1 MAKTEF
7 PPRGIRVYT
16 SASMSATQL
25 YLQVPEDER
34 REAME
39 RVYTPG
45 MAPWPEMCKGI
56 PRSIPEILAWTETF
70 ARWYSGPILTLSEA
84 VVLRFSRLVREG
96 KIPAD
101 HVELHVY
108 GGKFGTQHVVT
119 GFDNRGRIKDEWP
132 SPGGFHEWRLDELFP
147 DKPDPAPTADPC

>member
-7 PPRGIRVYT
+7 PPKGIRIYT

-34 REAME
+34 REVME

-45 MAPWPEMCKGI
+45 MAPWPEMCNGI
-56 PRSIPEILAWTETF
+56 PRSIPEILEWTETF
-70 ARWYSGPILTLSEA
+70 ARWYSGPIMTLSEA
-84 VVLRFSRLVREG
+84 VVLRFSRLIREG
-96 KIPAD
+96 KIPPD

-108 GGKFGTQHVVT
+108 GGKFGHDHVVT
-119 GFDNRGRIKDEWP
+119 RFDERGEILAAWP
-132 SPGGFHEWRLDELFP
+132 TPGGFHEWRMDELFSDDNHP
-147 DKPDPAPTADPC
+147 D